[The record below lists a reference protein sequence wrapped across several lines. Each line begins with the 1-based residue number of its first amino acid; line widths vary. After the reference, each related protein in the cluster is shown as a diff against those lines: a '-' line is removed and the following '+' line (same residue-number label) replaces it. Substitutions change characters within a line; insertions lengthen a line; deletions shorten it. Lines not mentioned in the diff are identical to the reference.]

1 MKSSRNLILGQF
13 VLKHGAVANL
23 GMPGMTMAF
32 GAADKTML
40 SKAKEGQKVR
50 FHLEMIK
57 EQPAITHIEPGQ

>member
-1 MKSSRNLILGQF
+1 MKSSRNLIRGQF

-50 FHLEMIK
+50 FHL
-57 EQPAITHIEPGQ
+57 